1 MTAVLSGSASG
12 PKTTA
17 NPGALTALESKWP
30 ASATSFRHANWVH
43 RAPRAEAAISS
54 YTNPTHLLLRPP
66 PTRTRLL
73 RAVAMTLG
81 WDSEASF
88 ISGSRSMGKKPERGI
103 GRPIDVANSG

>member
-12 PKTTA
+12 PRTTA

-54 YTNPTHLLLRPP
+54 YTNPTPLPLRPP

-81 WDSEASF
+81 SDSEDVYA
-88 ISGSRSMGKKPERGI
+88 RTTPVA
-103 GRPIDVANSG
+103 GRKNLVLDPCAQ